1 MFLWIRR
8 MQFDNPAEVFSTQSW
23 KLISQCPKRVW
34 RFKTHFSSKLSSGHV
49 GWSFD
54 NPTEIFPTNAQKLIV
69 QCPKVMKFSLKIVY
83 SFKTFLLTSKIG
95 FWWLR
100 REFFDK
106 KPQFSHSRPK
116 NCETLFWKKKFFFQK
131 VKGFYGRV
139 ECSFDNLAEVFWTQ
153 SWKLISQCP
162 KMVWRF
168 KTLFSSKL
176 SSGHVGWSFDNPTEI
191 FPTNGQKLIVQC
203 PKVMKFSLKIVYSF
217 KTFLLTSKIG
227 FWWLRR
233 EFFDKKPQFSLS
245 RPKIVKLC
253 SEKKFFFKNERFL
266 WTRRMQFWQS
276 RWSFLDA
283 ELKTYLSMSENG
295 MKIQNIIFLETL
307 LWTRRME
314 FWQPDRNFSDEWSK
328 TYRSMSESDEIFS
341 QNSILFQNVPINQ

>member
-1 MFLWIRR
+1 MTSPWIFR
-8 MQFDNPAEVFSTQSW
+8 QKAT
-23 KLISQCPKRVW
+23 
-34 RFKTHFSSKLSSGHV
+34 
-49 GWSFD
+49 
-54 NPTEIFPTNAQKLIV
+54 IF
-69 QCPKVMKFSLKIVY
+69 
-83 SFKTFLLTSKIG
+83 SFKAEKLWNFVL
-95 FWWLR
+95 
-100 REFFDK
+100 
-106 KPQFSHSRPK
+106 
-116 NCETLFWKKKFFFQK
+116 KKKFFFQK

-233 EFFDKKPQFSLS
+233 EFFDKKPQFSHS
-245 RPKIVKLC
+245 RPKNCETLFW
-253 SEKKFFFKNERFL
+253 KKSFFSKSERFL

-328 TYRSMSESDEIFS
+328 TYHSMSESDEIFA
-341 QNSILFQNVPINQ
+341 QNSILFQNVRNNSKIGNWVLMTWPWIFRQKATIFSFKAEKLWNFVLKKSFVFKKWKVSMDA